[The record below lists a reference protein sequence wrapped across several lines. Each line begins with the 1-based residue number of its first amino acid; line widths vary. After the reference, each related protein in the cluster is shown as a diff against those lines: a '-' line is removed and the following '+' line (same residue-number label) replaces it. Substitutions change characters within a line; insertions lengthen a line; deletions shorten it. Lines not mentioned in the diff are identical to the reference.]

1 MEKLKKHWGLT
12 TNWRLLAVIIVF
24 AINGSFA
31 AWVSK
36 PVTEFFGLSS
46 ETINPYALYL
56 ILRLI
61 LVFPIYQLTLPIV
74 GWVFG
79 EFKFFWEFDK
89 KMLKHIG
96 FGRILNLKS

>member
-1 MEKLKKHWGLT
+1 MEKLKQHWGLT
-12 TNWRLLAVIIVF
+12 TNWRLLAIIIVF

-46 ETINPYALYL
+46 ETINPYVLYL
-56 ILRLI
+56 VLRLL
-61 LVFPIYQLTLPIV
+61 LVFPIYQLTLPFV

-79 EFKFFWEFDK
+79 EFKFFWEFEK
-89 KMLKHIG
+89 KMLKQLG
-96 FGRILNLKS
+96 FGRVLNLK